1 MTPTRLARKQR
12 FGKHLTLTL
21 VALLAVAATLFPIA
35 WMVLLSLKTQRDALK
50 VPPDLLFTPTL
61 QAYWAAWGKSGFL
74 PALLNSMAVSGLSL
88 AIGLTLG
95 LLAAYAVSR
104 YRFRGARTVLFTMLV
119 TRIFPPVALILPFY
133 LNLRAIGG
141 NDTHLGLAVAY
152 VALNVPLATWMLK
165 GYFDAIPVELE
176 QCAMIDGASRLGAVW
191 RITLP
196 LMAPGIVA
204 TAIFAFIVSWND
216 FLFALILTSRT
227 ARTLPVV
234 LAEFVGDTGV
244 DWPEVMAAS
253 VTALAPVLA
262 ATFVLQKYIAQ
273 GLTAGAVKG

>member
-1 MTPTRLARKQR
+1 MTKPRTRLV
-12 FGKHLTLTL
+12 LTL
-21 VALLAVAATLFPIA
+21 VAFLAAGVTLFPIA
-35 WMVLLSLKTQRDALK
+35 WMILLSLKTQRAALK
-50 VPPDLLFTPTL
+50 VPPDLIFVPTF
-61 QAYWAAWGKSGFL
+61 QAYWAAWSKSGFG
-74 PALLNSMAVSGLSL
+74 PALLNSLVISLLSL
-88 AIGLTLG
+88 AIGLFLG
-95 LLAAYAVSR
+95 LLAAYALSR
-104 YRFRGARTVLFTMLV
+104 YRFRAAQAVLFTMLV

-141 NDTHLGLAVAY
+141 HDTHWGLAIAY

-176 QCAMIDGASRLGAVW
+176 QCAMIDGASRFGAVR

-216 FLFALILTSRT
+216 FLFALILTSRN

-253 VTALAPVLA
+253 VTAIAPVLI
-262 ATFVLQKYIAQ
+262 ATFALQKYIAQ